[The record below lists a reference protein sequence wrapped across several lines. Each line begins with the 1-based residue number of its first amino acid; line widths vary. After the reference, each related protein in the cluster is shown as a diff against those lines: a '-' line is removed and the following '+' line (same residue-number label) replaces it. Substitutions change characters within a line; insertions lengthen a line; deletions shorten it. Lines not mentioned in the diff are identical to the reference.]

1 MNSHQLI
8 SKFIAQ
14 ICEKQYAYAH
24 STLSTIIEA
33 KMKEKIK
40 KVAAKKMDKKP
51 IKKMTAKEDKKKSS
65 KMGTKKNK

>member
-14 ICEKQYAYAH
+14 ICEKQYAFAH
-24 STLSTIIEA
+24 NTLSTIIEA

-40 KVAAKKMDKKP
+40 KIAAKSAKKM
-51 IKKMTAKEDKKKSS
+51 
-65 KMGTKKNK
+65 TKRNHLKWLLRRINNIYFV

>member
-14 ICEKQYAYAH
+14 ICEKQYAFAH
-24 STLSTIIEA
+24 NTLSTIIEA

-40 KVAAKKMDKKP
+40 KIAAKSAKKDP
-51 IKKMTAKEDKKKSS
+51 KKGAMKDDKKKSS
-65 KMGTKKNK
+65 KMAPKKNK